1 MRFTEFKEYKKG
13 KAGQLKGKDAFKKS
27 SKPGGNETPH
37 PARGKLVGES
47 ELHEAEA
54 RIQHLEDVIFW
65 EGSKGAMRALQALR
79 SMEQEGHKDVTIK
92 WDGSP
97 ALIFGRNENGEFV
110 LTDKS
115 GFNKKNP
122 ERATSPDE
130 IKDFMLNRGGG
141 ANRDDPKRIAF
152 ADNMASIFPLFD
164 RAVPKDFRGYF
175 KGDLLYYTT
184 PPVKNGDF
192 VFKPNPTGVDYAID
206 TNSDLGKKIAKSKT
220 GIVIHRVV
228 DEKGNESPLKDFDIF
243 QGNDVLVVPPVTAL
257 GPVEVDIKSLDQLEA
272 VIKKNASGID
282 ELLNKPALRA
292 AQMTDF
298 PNLLYTYINS
308 KVDTGLS
315 NLGGDFAQWL
325 QTAKVSD
332 KKKAKVL
339 DYIKQHMNAF
349 KSLWTTVSTLQRVKD
364 DVIAKLDQQN
374 QGIKQNINGQKGG
387 EGYVMARPDGD
398 LKLVPRA
405 TFTAASRA
413 GRKKIGDSYEN

>member
-13 KAGQLKGKDAFKKS
+13 KAGQLKGKDAFNKK

-37 PARGKLVGES
+37 PARGKLVGETVIK
-47 ELHEAEA
+47 EAEA

-79 SMEQEGHKDVTIK
+79 SMEQEGHKDVTVK

-110 LTDKS
+110 LSDKG
-115 GFNKKNP
+115 GFNKKTP
-122 ERATSPDE
+122 ERATSAEE

-141 ANRDDPKRIAF
+141 KDRDNPKRIEF
-152 ADNMASIFPLFD
+152 ANNMAGIFPHFE
-164 RAVPKDFRGYF
+164 RAVPTDFKGYF

-184 PPVKNGDF
+184 PPVKDGHF

-206 TNSDLGKKIAKSKT
+206 AKSDLGKKIGKSKT

-228 DEKGNESPLKDFDIF
+228 DEQGNEGPLKNFDIF
-243 QGNDVLVVPPVTAL
+243 QGTDVLVVPPVTAL
-257 GPVEVDIKSLDQLEA
+257 GPVEVDNTELDQLEA
-272 VIKKNASGID
+272 VIKKNAAGID
-282 ELLNKPALRA
+282 ELLNEPALRA
-292 AQMTDF
+292 NQMTDF
-298 PNLLYTYINS
+298 PKLLYTYINS

-315 NLGGDFAQWL
+315 NLGGDFSKWL
-325 QTAKVSD
+325 QTAKVSE

-349 KSLWTTVSTLQRVKD
+349 KSLWNTVATLQKVKD
-364 DVIAKLDQQN
+364 DVIAKLDTQD
-374 QGIKQNINGQKGG
+374 QGIKQSINGQQGG
-387 EGYVMARPDGD
+387 EGYVMSHPGGD

-405 TFTAASRA
+405 TFTAATRA
-413 GRKKIGDSYEN
+413 ARKQE